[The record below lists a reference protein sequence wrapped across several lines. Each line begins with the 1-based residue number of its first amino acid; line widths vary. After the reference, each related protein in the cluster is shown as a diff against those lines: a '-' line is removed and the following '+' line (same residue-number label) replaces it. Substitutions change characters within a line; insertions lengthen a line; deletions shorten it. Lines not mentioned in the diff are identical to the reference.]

1 MKKPVRQKMPARK
14 VCDVKAA
21 LASAD
26 SSIHAAAVKAEY
38 RRRKYRSK
46 KVLLDE
52 FNNLLRRVEFDHKK
66 LIGLERVTGISF
78 EGGRC
83 STFIYNVSIDG
94 VPYRV
99 STLQGAIDFL
109 QGFSSGL
116 ACARGSVLPDSAD
129 SLNHGQLMIGKG
141 A

>member
-1 MKKPVRQKMPARK
+1 MKKPARQKMPSRK
-14 VCDVKAA
+14 VCNVKAA

-26 SSIHAAAVKAEY
+26 SAIHAAAVKAEY

-52 FNNLLRRVEFDHKK
+52 FNKLLRHVEFEHKK

-116 ACARGSVLPDSAD
+116 ACARGLVLPDSGGAV
-129 SLNHGQLMIGKG
+129 NHGQLMIGKG